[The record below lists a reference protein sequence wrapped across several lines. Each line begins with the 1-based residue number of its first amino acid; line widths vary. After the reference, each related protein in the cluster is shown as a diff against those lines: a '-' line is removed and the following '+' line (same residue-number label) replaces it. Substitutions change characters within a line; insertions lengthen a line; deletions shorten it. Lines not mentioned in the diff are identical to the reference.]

1 VPAVASTV
9 DGTTRAPDPATPGDR
24 YQWAALAVVLVG
36 SLMVVLD
43 TTIVNVALPEIGA
56 GLHAGEGIEWVVTSY
71 LLGVVVAQPAT
82 AWMADRFGRKPVFL
96 ASLASF
102 TLASCLCA
110 LAPNLVVLVAFRAL
124 QGLGGGAMIPVG
136 MAIVFE
142 VFPPDQRGQAVGI
155 WGISSMAGPA
165 IGPTLGGWLV
175 TNVGWHW
182 LFLINV
188 PVGAIGFGL
197 GVRLLRDTGHRAE
210 RRLDV
215 VGLLTGAGGLA
226 LAVLGVSESPRWGW
240 GSPSTLGCV
249 VVGVALLLVF
259 ARHELRTPDPV
270 VELRIFRTGV
280 FAAAMGL
287 IFFTA
292 AAQFTR
298 LVFVPLELAAL
309 RDYTALRIGLLLI
322 PQAVATAVG
331 MPLGGRLLDRIGAR
345 TPAVVGLMCMIAA
358 TATLGLVRLGTPVG
372 VIVGAL
378 CLQGFGMGL
387 TTAPAT
393 VSALNA
399 LPDRFVAQ
407 VSAVRSLNTQVA
419 GAVAIAA
426 LSALVAA
433 RMGADPSPAR
443 EQAAYD
449 TAFLAASAGLCVAL
463 VLALRLPRRPGEG
476 RAAEHTARAD
486 IGPVVVEA

>member
-1 VPAVASTV
+1 
-9 DGTTRAPDPATPGDR
+9 
-24 YQWAALAVVLVG
+24 VVLVG

-56 GLHAGEGIEWVVTSY
+56 SLRAGDGIEWVVTSY

-82 AWMADRFGRKPVFL
+82 AWMADRFGRKSVFL

-102 TLASCLCA
+102 TVASCLCA
-110 LAPNLVVLVAFRAL
+110 LAPNLAMLVGFRAL
-124 QGLGGGAMIPVG
+124 QGIGGGAMIPVG

-155 WGISSMAGPA
+155 WGVSSMAGPA

-188 PVGAIGFGL
+188 PVGVIGFGL
-197 GVRLLRDTGHRAE
+197 GVRLLRDDGHRAQ
-210 RRLDV
+210 RHLDV
-215 VGLLTGAGGLA
+215 VGLVTGGGGLG
-226 LAVLGVSESPRWGW
+226 LAVLGISESPRWGW
-240 GSPSTLGCV
+240 GSPSTLGSV
-249 VVGVALLLVF
+249 AVGVVLLLVF
-259 ARHELRTPDPV
+259 ARHELRTPEPV
-270 VELRIFRTGV
+270 VELRIFRVGV

-287 IFFTA
+287 TFFTA
-292 AAQFTR
+292 AAQYTR

-309 RDYTALRIGLLLI
+309 RDYTALDIGMLLI
-322 PQAVATAVG
+322 PQAVTTAIG

-345 TPAVVGLMCMIAA
+345 TPALLGVTCMIAA
-358 TATLGLVRLGTPVG
+358 SVTLGLVRLGTPVG

-387 TTAPAT
+387 VAAPAT

-399 LPDRFVAQ
+399 LPDRLVAQ
-407 VSAVRSLNTQVA
+407 ASAVRSLNTQVA
-419 GAVAIAA
+419 GAVAVAA
-426 LSALVAA
+426 LSALVAV
-433 RMGADPSPAR
+433 RMGGDPSPAR

-449 TAFLAASAGLCVAL
+449 TAFLAASVGLCVAF

-476 RAAEHTARAD
+476 RAAEHTAGAD
-486 IGPVVVEA
+486 AEAVFVEA